1 MENMGREYSEY
12 SLSKY
17 LWNILCGDHALVK

>member
-1 MENMGREYSEY
+1 MEIVDQEYYEY

-17 LWNILCGDHALVK
+17 LWNTLCGSDTLVK